1 VRITQP
7 WLALHP
13 CATGDVLALMLGAG
27 DDAHASAAAASRDVA
42 LGRYMRAWWSLAGG
56 AVGAALPA
64 SAYRS

>member
-1 VRITQP
+1 
-7 WLALHP
+7 
-13 CATGDVLALMLGAG
+13 MLGAG
-27 DDAHASAAAASRDVA
+27 DDAHASAAAAASGDVA